1 MPKTAR
7 CQRDL
12 MYRLLVESVTDC
24 AIYMLSPDGRVMNWN
39 PGAERNKGYRAE
51 EIVGQHYARFYTEPD
66 QLAGTP
72 GRNLR
77 LALEHGRLEDEGWR
91 VRKDGTPFWA
101 EVVLQSVHDDRGLH
115 LGFAKI
121 TRDCT
126 ERRRQ
131 AMALAAAKDRL
142 DLAVVNL
149 AQGLCLLDSDRRISL
164 TNARLRELLDLTA
177 EDVVEGADLRALSR
191 VVHPALD
198 IGHCLDLAR
207 QSTTPVRFEVDLGE
221 RTLSV
226 AVRGIEAGGWVVT
239 FEDVTERRHTEA
251 AVRFMAAN
259 DALTRLPNRDS
270 FNRHLERVLSDL
282 RLSDRC
288 ALLHVDLDRFKAVND
303 VYGHAT
309 GDAVL
314 REVASRIH
322 HTLGGGEAAFRI
334 GADEFAV
341 VMPLHEGIE
350 PALDRAARLM
360 EEIGRPFVFGVEI
373 GRVGASIGIAV
384 APEMGILASDIA
396 RKAGMAL
403 YQAKR
408 DGRGCSRLYGDSLGR
423 SASRRRSVEVQLG
436 RALEE
441 RAFELHYQAI
451 VDGLTGALAGFEV
464 LLRWSPPNGAT
475 MRPDEFIPIAEDMGI
490 MPVLGGWVLET
501 ACREASTWPRTLT
514 VSVNVS
520 PTQLR
525 EPDFV
530 ERVRAVLAAT
540 GLDAHRLELEITETA
555 MIDDRAR
562 TLATLQ
568 RLREMGVLIALD
580 DFGTGYSSL
589 SFLQDFP
596 LTRIKIDRSFVA
608 ALETSRK
615 AAAIVR
621 AVAGLARNLGL
632 SVTAEGVETQA
643 QLTRLVEE
651 GCSEIQG
658 YFVGRPGPREILTAC
673 LGAARRE
680 ANEPAA
686 QPVLAL
692 AL

>member
-1 MPKTAR
+1 MTTSAQR
-7 CQRDL
+7 QRDL

-24 AIYMLSPDGRVMNWN
+24 AIYMLGPDGRVMNWN
-39 PGAERNKGYRAE
+39 VGAERAKGYRAE

-66 QLAGTP
+66 RLAGIP
-72 GRNLR
+72 ERNLC
-77 LALEHGRLEDEGWR
+77 LTLEAGRFQDEGWR
-91 VRKDGTPFWA
+91 VRKDGTAFWA
-101 EVVLQSVHDDRGLH
+101 EVVLQSVHDANGQH
-115 LGFAKI
+115 VGFAKI

-126 ERRRQ
+126 ERRH
-131 AMALAAAKDRL
+131 ATALAAVKDRL

-149 AQGLCLLDSDRRISL
+149 AQGLCLLDANQRVLL
-164 TNARLRELLDLTA
+164 TNERLRELLDLQA
-177 EDVVEGADLRALSR
+177 KDVAEGADFQALVRAA
-191 VVHPALD
+191 HPSLD
-198 IGHCLDLAR
+198 IGRCLDLAGR
-207 QSTTPVRFEVDLGE
+207 SVVPACLDADLGG

-226 AVRGIEAGGWVVT
+226 VMRGIEAGGWVVT
-239 FEDVTERRHTEA
+239 FEDVTERRYTEA

-270 FNRHLERVLSDL
+270 FNRHLEKVLSVL
-282 RLSDRC
+282 PIAERC
-288 ALLHVDLDRFKAVND
+288 ALLHLDLDRFKAVND

-309 GDAVL
+309 GDALL
-314 REVASRIH
+314 REVAARI
-322 HTLGGGEAAFRI
+322 GGALESGEAAFRI
-334 GADEFAV
+334 GVDEFAV
-341 VMPLHEGIE
+341 VMPMRDGIE
-350 PALDRAARLM
+350 PALERAAQLS
-360 EEIGRPFVFGVEI
+360 EAIGRPFVFGVEI
-373 GRVGASIGIAV
+373 GRIGASIGIAI
-384 APEMGILASDIA
+384 APDMGVTASDIA

-423 SASRRRSVEVQLG
+423 SAWRRRSVEVQLS

-441 RAFELHYQAI
+441 REFELHYQAI
-451 VDGLTGALAGFEV
+451 VGGLTGALAGFEV

-490 MPVLGGWVLET
+490 MPVLGGWILET
-501 ACREASTWPRTLT
+501 ACREASTWPRPLT

-525 EPDFV
+525 EANFV
-530 ERVRAVLAAT
+530 EQVRAVLGAT

-555 MIDDRAR
+555 MIEDRAR

-596 LTRIKIDRSFVA
+596 LTRIKIDRSFVS

-621 AVAGLARNLGL
+621 DVAGLARNLGL

-643 QLTRLVEE
+643 QLKRLVEE

-658 YFVGRPGPREILTAC
+658 YFIGRPEPREIM
-673 LGAARRE
+673 AARLGR
-680 ANEPAA
+680 APRGAKEPAA
-686 QPVLAL
+686 RPALAL